1 MKRYILSVITLL
13 ASFGLM
19 AQEKTDSI
27 ASVAPASDTTPTP
40 APKAKV
46 KKKVQKPPLMD
57 QNKFLSLSL
66 GGGISTLKYDFPYG
80 EKDFGLG
87 GRLNIDYNI
96 FVNRLVGISFGIG
109 GSKMNATANF
119 DSKSKYVSDILL
131 PVIDNDGDEFEF
143 VGKDSTLFQG
153 WSESQSVFALEVPLG
168 TIFRVP
174 VTKKFTILA
183 GAGVKLSFPLKAS
196 YKVKKEGS
204 YLTSVYNE
212 DLNVWFED
220 LPEHGISV
228 NSVYPSGST
237 DTKIISAGVYLDAN
251 LVQRIGRINLYYGIY
266 GDLGLTNIAK
276 REKSLTTNMEY
287 NGVLISDAVDK
298 IIPFSAGVRV
308 GVKIPCPRLKDED
321 RDGVLDIYDNCP
333 NTPAGLPVDTCGC
346 PLDTDGDGVYDYLD
360 RCGDTPN
367 GVVVDTCGCPVDSD
381 GDGVPDHLD
390 KCPYT
395 PKNTPV
401 DSHGCPFDADG
412 DGVPDYADKCPN
424 TPEGV
429 KVDQDG
435 CPFDT
440 DGDGVPDYLD
450 KCPTIPGVESNQG
463 CPEISETARKA
474 FKNAEHGIEF
484 EPGTANLIRSSC
496 QYIDKIISIMREY
509 PNYRLVVN
517 GHTDGTGSMAV
528 NLKVSKRRAMAI
540 VDYMV
545 ERGIYPSRLKS
556 FGHGG
561 TQPIGDNK
569 TVAGRKLNNRI
580 EFKVEFDQ

>member
-1 MKRYILSVITLL
+1 MKQYILSVITLL

-19 AQEKTDSI
+19 AQENTDSI
-27 ASVAPASDTTPTP
+27 VSVVPISAATPSP

-80 EKDFGLG
+80 DKNFGLG

-96 FVNRLVGISFGIG
+96 FLNRILGISFGIG
-109 GSKMNATANF
+109 GSKMNASVDLDPN
-119 DSKSKYVSDILL
+119 SKYVTNIKL
-131 PVIDNDGDEFEF
+131 PVEDYDGEHFDF
-143 VGKDSTLFQG
+143 VGNDYTTYPEL
-153 WSESQSVFALEVPLG
+153 SESQSVFALEVPFG
-168 TIFRVP
+168 TLFRIP
-174 VTKKFTILA
+174 VNKKVTVLT
-183 GAGVKLSFPLKAS
+183 GAGVKMSFPLKAS
-196 YKVKKEGS
+196 YKVDGS
-204 YLTSVYNE
+204 YVTSIYNE
-212 DLNVWFED
+212 DLNVLFED
-220 LPEHGISV
+220 LPDHGVSV
-228 NSVYPSGST
+228 SSRKETGKT
-237 DTKIISAGVYLDAN
+237 DTKLMSAGVYIDAN
-251 LVQRIGRINLYYGIY
+251 VVQKVGRINLFYGIY

-276 REKSLTTNMEY
+276 NQKALTTNVEY
-287 NGVLISDAVDK
+287 NGVLSSDAVDK
-298 IIPFSAGVRV
+298 VVPFTAGVRV

-333 NTPAGLPVDTCGC
+333 NTPPGLPVDTCGC

-367 GVVVDTCGCPVDSD
+367 GVVVDTCGCPVDTD

-395 PKNTPV
+395 PKNVPV

-412 DGVPDYADKCPN
+412 DGIPDYADKCPD

-463 CPEISETARKA
+463 CPEVSETARKA

-484 EPGTANLIRSSC
+484 EPGTANLLRSSC

-569 TVAGRKLNNRI
+569 TAAGRKLNNRI